1 MKDLT
6 KYILISL
13 LATLYSC
20 GKTTNETNI
29 STVNESWVNGITSQ
43 MIIVSVF
50 FSILI
55 LLVVVLILLNP
66 ERLYNLL
73 ISKIL
78 ESQRL
83 KQLINQQL
91 GNSNFNKPK
100 DKNIHFERELE
111 GLQKRINDLEGDIK
125 RQNERINELQ
135 SGRPAQILPSSNQN
149 KEESRQEEKLEIFYL
164 STPNSDGSFNESS
177 ASTSYREGASI
188 YKLFKTA
195 ETKAIFEI
203 DNRES
208 SIKLAIQYPD
218 RNIDPVC
225 EAESAFNP
233 KSNKIITTQQG
244 TVELQNG
251 KWIVNKKAK
260 IKYE

>member
-83 KQLINQQL
+83 KQLINQQS
-91 GNSNFNKPK
+91 GNSKFNKPQG
-100 DKNIHFERELE
+100 KNVHYEREIE

-125 RQNERINELQ
+125 RQNERINEIQ
-135 SGRPAQILPSSNQN
+135 SGKPSQILSSSNQN

>member
-55 LLVVVLILLNP
+55 LLVVVLILLKP

-83 KQLINQQL
+83 KQLINQQS
-91 GNSNFNKPK
+91 GNSKFNKPQG
-100 DKNIHFERELE
+100 KNVHYEREIE

-125 RQNERINELQ
+125 RQNERINEIQ
-135 SGRPAQILPSSNQN
+135 SGKPSQILSSSNQN